1 MYGENRQFTNR
12 LWCLV
17 EMEAL
22 LTDSQIFLEYGKD
35 SYFSSLRPRYQTAL
49 LSNSFAGARSRE
61 QERYHFDEMTDL
73 LIYSHEEGIAKP
85 ERRIFELTC
94 ERLGMQPAE
103 IAFLDDVKP
112 NVAAARELGLHA
124 ILFKE
129 TKEAIADVQ
138 ACLQASS

>member
-49 LSNSFAGARSRE
+49 LSNSFVGARKRE
-61 QERYHFDEMTDL
+61 QEHYHFAEMTDL
-73 LIYSHEEGIAKP
+73 IIYSHEVGIAKP

-94 ERLGMQPAE
+94 ERIGVQPE
-103 IAFLDDVKP
+103 DVIFLDDSAYFP
-112 NVAAARELGLHA
+112 QWLLAAIDREWRGDYN
-124 ILFKE
+124 E
-129 TKEAIADVQ
+129 RGSQMRERSD
-138 ACLQASS
+138 